1 MCTATFIA
9 RRNGYV
15 LGMNRDEQRT
25 RVPAHPAALHRLGD
39 RQALFPS
46 EPSGG
51 TWMGV
56 NDRGTAFA
64 LLNWYSVP
72 KQVTKNALSRGD
84 LVRQALRSDTTA
96 EVAAF
101 LTGWELPRV
110 NPFRLVGIF
119 PETKTVVEWQWDLR
133 NLQQLEHP
141 WQTTVW
147 ISSGFDEPAAQRIRG
162 QTFREALHQN
172 SAGTQEWLRRLHRSH
187 RPSCG
192 PTSICMHRTEAV
204 SVSYTQLAVSP
215 TKASLRYTPGPPC
228 CTKPEPALH
237 LDLHPTRCSEAEP
250 SKAHQ
255 PSSQRDRNT
264 IRK

>member
-25 RVPAHPAALHRLGD
+25 RVLAHPAALHRLGN
-39 RQALFPS
+39 RQALLPS

-64 LLNWYSVP
+64 LLNWYAVP
-72 KQVTKNALSRGD
+72 NQVADNVVSRGG
-84 LVRQALRSDTTA
+84 LVRRALQSDTTA
-96 EVAAF
+96 EVATA

-119 PETKTVVEWQWDLR
+119 PESKAVFEWQWDQQH
-133 NLQQLEHP
+133 LQQLEHP
-141 WQTTVW
+141 WQTVVW

-162 QTFREALHQN
+162 HTFREALQQS

-187 RPSCG
+187 VPACG
-192 PTSICMHRTEAV
+192 PNSICMHRADAV
-204 SVSYTQLAVSP
+204 SVGYTELTVSP
-215 TKASLRYTPGPPC
+215 AKASLRYTPGSPC
-228 CTKPEPALH
+228 CTKPQPVLH
-237 LDLHPTRCSEAEP
+237 LNLHPARCP
-250 SKAHQ
+250 
-255 PSSQRDRNT
+255 
-264 IRK
+264 